1 MGVFAG
7 LNLFE
12 RFAGFPLREGA
23 LFGRPMCFR
32 FLKGDLLAAVA
43 EIGEERD
50 GQGTDEAAVP
60 TAVTGLMMSMPLST
74 ALGFGS
80 VGRP

>member
-1 MGVFAG
+1 MALNVASHDVSLMGVFAG

-12 RFAGFPLREGA
+12 RFACFPLREGA

-43 EIGEERD
+43 EIGEDDER
-50 GQGTDEAAVP
+50 P
-60 TAVTGLMMSMPLST
+60 
-74 ALGFGS
+74 
-80 VGRP
+80 RHR